1 MTSGLVGILLALILW
16 ASLPTT
22 AVWMIGLLLGVNLIS
37 VGAAIA
43 YLAWQ
48 VRKS

>member
-48 VRKS
+48 ARKS